1 MQVMIPKEMKSIQD
15 TGQPEFIQDTA
26 RYIELMAKEKQP
38 KILVLFTS
46 HDMLKR
52 FTRSLSIT

>member
-1 MQVMIPKEMKSIQD
+1 MIPKEMKSIQD

>member
-1 MQVMIPKEMKSIQD
+1 MIPKEIKSIQD
-15 TGQPEFIQDTA
+15 TGQTEFIQDTA

-46 HDMLKR
+46 HDMLKKCIR
-52 FTRSLSIT
+52 NSSSP